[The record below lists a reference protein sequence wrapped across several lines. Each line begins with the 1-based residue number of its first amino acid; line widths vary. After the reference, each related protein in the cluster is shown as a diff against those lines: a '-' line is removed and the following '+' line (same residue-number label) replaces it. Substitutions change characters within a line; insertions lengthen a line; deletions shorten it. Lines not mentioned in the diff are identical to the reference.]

1 MAGITKKSSVA
12 AFPLWSFQKQNGWVK
27 RRGNNMKDII
37 EISIAYCYFHL
48 REELEIK
55 QER

>member
-1 MAGITKKSSVA
+1 MAGITKKSSVT

-37 EISIAYCYFHL
+37 EISIAYCHFHL
-48 REELEIK
+48 R
-55 QER
+55 